1 MLSPWT
7 PVLWVIG
14 LSIPLLLLT
23 RWLHLH
29 LQGLSLIASGSE
41 QSALLLHYLLLLPGI
56 LLHELSHVVA
66 ARLVGVRA
74 RSLSLRPKSS
84 RGGGLRFGS
93 VTVAA
98 SDPIRESWIG
108 FAPLLS
114 GMLAILLLARW
125 QFGVD
130 SPPSLTVYGIGRAF
144 SQAMR
149 APDALVGLYVMFA
162 ISNSMWP
169 SESDRQPWGVVALV
183 LGAIAVLAYVSGMF
197 SAIPAGVG
205 TWIGALASHLAFVF
219 ALVITLDLPVAVLV
233 LLLEIAGSHL
243 LGRRVE
249 Y

>member
-1 MLSPWT
+1 MWASWT
-7 PVLWVIG
+7 PVLWLIG

-56 LLHELSHVVA
+56 LLHEFSHIVA

-84 RGGGLRFGS
+84 RSGGLRFGS
-93 VTVAA
+93 VTVSA
-98 SDPIRESWIG
+98 SDPIRESCIG
-108 FAPLLS
+108 LAPLLS
-114 GMLAILLLARW
+114 GMVAILLLARW

-130 SPPSLTVYGIGRAF
+130 SPPSLTVDGIGRAF
-144 SQAMR
+144 AQALR

-169 SESDRQPWGVVALV
+169 SESDRQPWGVVALA
-183 LGAIAVLAYVSGMF
+183 LGAMVVMAYVSGMYL
-197 SAIPAGVG
+197 AIPAGVG
-205 TWIGALASHLAFVF
+205 TWIGALATHLAFVF
-219 ALVITLDLPVAVLV
+219 ALVIVLDIPVAVLV
-233 LLLEIAGSHL
+233 LLLETAGSHL
-243 LGRRVE
+243 LGRTVE